1 MIELVRRLT
10 DAFGV
15 SGYEDQIRSVIRAE
29 VEGLADE
36 MRVDALGNLAV
47 LRRGTGGGQKVMLAA
62 HMDQIGLMVSH
73 VDDRGYLWFTS
84 IGYLYAL
91 ACWGGQVR
99 FADGTVGTVGLD
111 GRVNPTKAL
120 PALRDM
126 YVDVGATGRAE
137 VKQKVGDVAV
147 FSLPFVAQGDAWFA
161 SNMDDRIGCA
171 VLVQLLREL
180 RGQEITHDLYVVF
193 TAQEEVGP
201 RGAVVSAYAIDP
213 DLAIAVDVTDTGDTP
228 HASPP
233 MEVHMGRGVA
243 IKVQDSGMISHA
255 GLNRRLMATADS
267 AGVPYQLE
275 VLQGG
280 TTDAYSI
287 QVSRQGIPTT
297 ALSLPSRYIHA
308 PSQIV
313 DRRDVEA
320 AVALLRAFVSQPTC
334 I

>member
-1 MIELVRRLT
+1 
-10 DAFGV
+10 
-15 SGYEDQIRSVIRAE
+15 
-29 VEGLADE
+29 
-36 MRVDALGNLAV
+36 
-47 LRRGTGGGQKVMLAA
+47 
-62 HMDQIGLMVSH
+62 
-73 VDDRGYLWFTS
+73 
-84 IGYLYAL
+84 
-91 ACWGGQVR
+91 
-99 FADGTVGTVGLD
+99 
-111 GRVNPTKAL
+111 
-120 PALRDM
+120 
-126 YVDVGATGRAE
+126 
-137 VKQKVGDVAV
+137 
-147 FSLPFVAQGDAWFA
+147 
-161 SNMDDRIGCA
+161 
-171 VLVQLLREL
+171 
-180 RGQEITHDLYVVF
+180 
-193 TAQEEVGP
+193 
-201 RGAVVSAYAIDP
+201 
-213 DLAIAVDVTDTGDTP
+213 VDVTDTGDTP